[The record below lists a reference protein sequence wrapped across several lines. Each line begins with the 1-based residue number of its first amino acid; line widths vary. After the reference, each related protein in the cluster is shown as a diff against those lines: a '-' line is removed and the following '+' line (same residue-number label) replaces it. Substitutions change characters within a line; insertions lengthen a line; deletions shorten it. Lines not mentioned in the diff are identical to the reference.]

1 MARARDAR
9 GRASITGVPL
19 VLGIRYATVGLRA
32 RRRSRLSLLDEAR
45 LPQRVRVRDCDWYGH
60 INNGRY
66 LSLMDLGRID
76 FGVRSAFYEMS
87 RERGWKPVAAGATI
101 RFRRELRWR
110 ARYEL
115 VTRCVGWDDD
125 WWFFEQR
132 FERAD
137 GQLSAKAYAKIA
149 MLDANGKRLSTATVL
164 DAIREELTQPELP
177 ADILAWQQI
186 SAG

>member
-1 MARARDAR
+1 MA
-9 GRASITGVPL
+9 L
-19 VLGIRYATVGLRA
+19 VLGIRYPLTGMRA
-32 RRRSRLSLLDEAR
+32 RRRARIELLDEAR
-45 LPQRVRVRDCDWYGH
+45 VALRVRAFDCDWYGH

-76 FGVRSAFYEMS
+76 FVIRSGFYDAC
-87 RERGWKPVAAGATI
+87 REHGWKPVAAGATI

-115 VTRCVGWDDD
+115 VTRCVGWGDG

-132 FERAD
+132 FERSD
-137 GQLSAKAYAKIA
+137 GSLAAKAYAKIA
-149 MLDANGKRLSTATVL
+149 MLDANGARVAPETVL
-164 DAIREELTQPELP
+164 DAVGWSHPSPQLP
-177 ADILAWQQI
+177 DDIITWQQI